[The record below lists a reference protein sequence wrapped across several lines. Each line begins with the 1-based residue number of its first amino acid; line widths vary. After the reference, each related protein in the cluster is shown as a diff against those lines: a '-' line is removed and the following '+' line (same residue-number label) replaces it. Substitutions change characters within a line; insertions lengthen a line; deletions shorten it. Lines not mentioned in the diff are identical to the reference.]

1 MRASSSFRLAACL
14 IVIAASGCDNV
25 QWGGAELA
33 FVPPPP
39 KAEEA
44 GPDNDD
50 PGEDRLPEGPLLH
63 LVRAEGGGIAT
74 LVPVAE
80 ISGDTL
86 RRLEAND
93 WERYGNRLIAEHY
106 RAGAELAL
114 FRAGARVGTFIV
126 QSAQIPPASVCPRV
140 PHVTGVMEL
149 GPGAGGATEFL
160 ALRKTDAPAPPQP
173 AAAQEP
179 TRAMQVLAP
188 ILAERLLRARSAP
201 LPGNWQRAMAQLT
214 PIPVAGS
221 DDPGFA
227 ATFLVGDTLGPGLD
241 DDGSSLFFIALP
253 QEQTGYVPVHAE
265 YNEYASTGKA
275 APRLID
281 YLDWDRDGQV
291 ELLLQ
296 HYGTADTWLTAVGH
310 AGNEW
315 RSIFQHRCAPPPAP
329 AAPQDSAPA
338 DAASAT
344 RRASSQ
350 PPAPAPARQQ
360 QPAQQTRQ
368 QTAPPPDTTRRTTP
382 PARTEPMVRPD
393 TARRD
398 SAAPPRQDTIRPRQD
413 TVTRRDTLQRDTL
426 RRDTLRLP

>member
-1 MRASSSFRLAACL
+1 
-14 IVIAASGCDNV
+14 
-25 QWGGAELA
+25 
-33 FVPPPP
+33 
-39 KAEEA
+39 
-44 GPDNDD
+44 
-50 PGEDRLPEGPLLH
+50 
-63 LVRAEGGGIAT
+63 
-74 LVPVAE
+74 
-80 ISGDTL
+80 
-86 RRLEAND
+86 
-93 WERYGNRLIAEHY
+93 
-106 RAGAELAL
+106 
-114 FRAGARVGTFIV
+114 
-126 QSAQIPPASVCPRV
+126 
-140 PHVTGVMEL
+140 
-149 GPGAGGATEFL
+149 
-160 ALRKTDAPAPPQP
+160 
-173 AAAQEP
+173 
-179 TRAMQVLAP
+179 
-188 ILAERLLRARSAP
+188 
-201 LPGNWQRAMAQLT
+201 
-214 PIPVAGS
+214 
-221 DDPGFA
+221 
-227 ATFLVGDTLGPGLD
+227 
-241 DDGSSLFFIALP
+241 
-253 QEQTGYVPVHAE
+253 VHAE